1 MKCFQMKYLKRFSSV
16 MALLLVA
23 SLLIGSAEALANS
36 SDGNHYTYTYD
47 CWGFDRESPDAYSV
61 TRIITGSDFK
71 CGNFVE
77 PQGIYVRGTE
87 TYIVDTGNNRIVHFS
102 SKDAAFDFV
111 DVIDSYTNAE
121 GKKVSLKGPQDCYV
135 TEAGE
140 IYVADT
146 GNESIVH
153 MDKDGKAVKVITIP
167 EDETYTEKSF
177 LPQKLVVD
185 SSNRIFTQVQN
196 VNKGFMEFDAE
207 GSFTGYVGASEVTYD
222 FLTYLWKMVA
232 TKEQRAQMELFVP
245 TEYSNLCL
253 DSEGFIYATI
263 STFEGSV
270 GSTDP
275 IRKLNAKG
283 TDILVRNGY
292 IDPLGDIR
300 FTESGEMSGPSMIN
314 DICCLDNDVY
324 YAMDSNKGR
333 IFAYDFQG
341 NMLYAFGGHGYK
353 AGYFINPSAIE
364 DLGDSLLV
372 VDQKLGT
379 VTQFTLTE
387 YGKLI
392 NEGLAQYKIGEYEKS
407 ADIWRQVLRQN
418 GNYDLAYI
426 GIGRA
431 LLREKHYKEAM
442 DYFELKL
449 DSTNYSKAYKLYR
462 KEWFEDHI
470 NIILILLVVVILL
483 GFGAGFVKKA
493 RREVEKG

>member
-1 MKCFQMKYLKRFSSV
+1 MRFIKRFSSV
-16 MALLLVA
+16 MALMLAA
-23 SLLIGSAEALANS
+23 SLLIGSAEARANT
-36 SDGNHYTYTYD
+36 SDGNHYTYNYD
-47 CWGFDRESPDAYSV
+47 CWGFDRESPDAYTV
-61 TRIITGSDFK
+61 TRVITGSNYK

-87 TYIVDTGNNRIVHFS
+87 TYVVDTGNNRIVHFS
-102 SKDAAFDFV
+102 SKKEAFGFV
-111 DVIDSYTNAE
+111 DVIDSYTGLD
-121 GKKVSLKGPQDCYV
+121 GKKVALKTPTDCYV
-135 TEAGE
+135 TETGE
-140 IYVADT
+140 IYVADM

-153 MDKDGKAVKVITIP
+153 MDKNHKAVKVITIP
-167 EDETYTEKSF
+167 KDETYGEKSF

-185 SSNRIFTQVQN
+185 SSNRIFAQVQN

-207 GSFTGYVGASEVTYD
+207 GSFTGYVGASPVTYD

-263 STFEGSV
+263 STFEGDV
-270 GSTDP
+270 VQAQP

-292 IDPLGDIR
+292 VDPIGDTS
-300 FTESGEMSGPSMIN
+300 FTDKGEMAGPSMIN

-324 YAMDSNKGR
+324 YAMDSLKGR

-372 VDQKLGT
+372 VDQNLGT
-379 VTQFTLTE
+379 ITQFTLTE

-407 ADIWRQVLRQN
+407 ADIWRQVLKRN

-431 LLREKHYKEAM
+431 LLRQKHYKEAM
-442 DYFELKL
+442 DYFELKQ

-470 NIILILLVVVILL
+470 NIILILLVIIILL
-483 GFGAGFVKKA
+483 GFGTGFVKKA